1 MLHLLKRHSLPVVA
15 FFRHSLV
22 LTFAYPQGLLQP
34 LLPPGLVLD
43 TYKGFGFLAIAMVQT
58 MHLRPSF
65 LPEFLGQ
72 DFFLSGYRI
81 FARLDTP
88 GSSIRGLRI
97 LRSDTNKRLM
107 VLAGNAL
114 THYAYRLCKAECK
127 EEPGKLH
134 ITISTPRGDADLEVV
149 ADLANKPACL
159 PEGSPF
165 ENTDDGRRFAG
176 PLPFTFDYES
186 QTNSIIMIRGVR
198 EHWKPQPVG
207 VDLLKCNFLKS
218 PPFCE
223 APPILA
229 NAFHLQDVPYRWERG
244 VRRPV
249 TVQ

>member
-43 TYKGFGFLAIAMVQT
+43 TYKGFGLLAIAMVQT
-58 MHLRPSF
+58 MHLRLSF
-65 LPEFLGQ
+65 LPEYLGQ

-149 ADLANKPACL
+149 ADLANKPAC
-159 PEGSPF
+159 
-165 ENTDDGRRFAG
+165 
-176 PLPFTFDYES
+176 
-186 QTNSIIMIRGVR
+186 Q
-198 EHWKPQPVG
+198 
-207 VDLLKCNFLKS
+207 
-218 PPFCE
+218 
-223 APPILA
+223 
-229 NAFHLQDVPYRWERG
+229 
-244 VRRPV
+244 
-249 TVQ
+249 